1 MADDKKWPYGSWA
14 FVDVPPAE
22 VRMVEAAARLRPG
35 VPWISTPLGEGVPFW
50 TPVGRAA
57 VHENGILAPFAR
69 LTVVEVSMLWA
80 LGLGIRSG
88 TLSVAM
94 LPETFAPFEMVRR
107 IFPIELFVK
116 KDSFTPVMPSG
127 WGLQVEL
134 MNLRTAVL
142 RDEQDPHRLLE
153 ALSGRM
159 GLRWDERY
167 RHLPLRGWFENT
179 KPPVHMIG
187 HGQDVHVAYPVYVAR
202 GDMFWP
208 EGLRVRRGN
217 VTSPPA

>member
-1 MADDKKWPYGSWA
+1 MTDEEEWPYGEWA

-35 VPWISTPLGEGVPFW
+35 VPWISTPLGEGTPFW

-69 LTVVEVSMLWA
+69 LTVVEVSTFRALA
-80 LGLGIRSG
+80 LGVSSG
-88 TLSVAM
+88 TASVAM
-94 LPETFAPFEMVRR
+94 LPETFVPFEMVRR
-107 IFPIELFVK
+107 IFPIELSYRR
-116 KDSFTPVMPSG
+116 DSQALVMPPV

-153 ALSGRM
+153 TLSAHM

-179 KPPVHMIG
+179 KPPSYMKDG
-187 HGQDVHVAYPVYVAR
+187 DVHHTRPVYTAW
-202 GDMFWP
+202 GDIFWP
-208 EGLRVRRGN
+208 EGLRARRGP
-217 VTSPPA
+217 THFRQE